1 MLSEKY
7 SLYGARLPDARRSY
21 SGRKTYNI
29 KQLWEKNHEIINL
42 AVLGLKS
49 PQIAEIVGVTEATV
63 SNTVNSDLGKEKLH
77 LMRASRDADTLDAAK
92 KIQELTAKALLLYEQ
107 ILDSEGEDS
116 APLGMKVNVSKHVVN
131 DLSGLKVPTRM
142 EGRLMHAHLSLED
155 IEELKRRGREAASAC
170 GMMEE

>member
-116 APLGMKVNVSKHVVN
+116 APLGMKVNVSKHVVMTS
-131 DLSGLKVPTRM
+131 LVSRYRLGWKVALCMRTCPSRILRSSN
-142 EGRLMHAHLSLED
+142 EED
-155 IEELKRRGREAASAC
+155 AKLLQPVG
-170 GMMEE
+170 